1 MQCNAMQWCKAEE
14 GTPNMS
20 TLHFAPLTVIVFL
33 LQLILIIVQ
42 AVVCSAVG
50 EM

>member
-1 MQCNAMQWCKAEE
+1 
-14 GTPNMS
+14 MS
-20 TLHFAPLTVIVFL
+20 TLHFAPLTVIVFHRKL

-42 AVVCSAVG
+42 AAVCSAVG